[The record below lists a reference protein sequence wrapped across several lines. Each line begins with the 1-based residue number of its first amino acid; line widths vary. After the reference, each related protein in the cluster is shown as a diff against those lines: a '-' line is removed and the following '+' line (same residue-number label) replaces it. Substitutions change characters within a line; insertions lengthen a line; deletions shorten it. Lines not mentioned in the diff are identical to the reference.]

1 MKYKNL
7 LAIACLLAPTAFAAD
22 ITINQT
28 VKYHDEKIIPT
39 KIKIECLNLGPKLV
53 ASTEEAVQK
62 NGWSVIK
69 KDIVDGTAAGVSL
82 KLTIANA
89 HSGGNAFIGHHKSV
103 SIIAELFKDGKLI
116 DTYTG
121 DRSSSGGFGGGFKGS
136 CAVLERCVNTLGKD
150 VSEWLKTQKI

>member
-1 MKYKNL
+1 MKYKTL
-7 LAIACLLAPTAFAAD
+7 LAFACLLAPTAFAAD

-28 VKYHDEKIIPT
+28 VKYHDEKIIAT
-39 KIKIECLNLGPKLV
+39 KIKSECVNLGPKLV
-53 ASTEEAVQK
+53 ASTEAAVQQ

-69 KDIVDGTAAGVSL
+69 KDVVDGAGGVSL

-89 HSGGNAFIGHHKSV
+89 HSSGNAFIGHHKSV
-103 SIIAELFKDGKLI
+103 AIIAELFKDGKLV

-121 DRSSSGGFGGGFKGS
+121 ERSSSGGFGAGFKGS

-150 VSEWLKTQKI
+150 VSEWLSKQKI

>member
-1 MKYKNL
+1 MMYKNL
-7 LAIACLLAPTAFAAD
+7 LAFTLLFSPVVFAAD

-28 VKYHDEKIIPT
+28 VKFHDEKIIAS
-39 KIKIECLNLGPKLV
+39 KIKTECVNLGPKLV
-53 ASTEEAVQK
+53 ASTEAAVQK

-69 KDIVDGTAAGVSL
+69 KDDVDSSTTGVSL

-89 HSGGNAFIGHHKSV
+89 HSSGNAFIGHHKSV
-103 SIIAELFKDGKLI
+103 SIIAELFKDGKLV

-121 DRSSSGGFGGGFKGS
+121 DRNSSGGFGGGFKGS

-150 VSEWLKTQKI
+150 VSEWLAKQKI

>member
-1 MKYKNL
+1 MKYKTL
-7 LAIACLLAPTAFAAD
+7 LAFAVLLAPTAFAAD

-28 VKYHDEKIIPT
+28 VKYHDEKIIAT
-39 KIKIECLNLGPKLV
+39 KIKSECVNLGPKLV
-53 ASTEEAVQK
+53 ASTEAAVQQ

-69 KDIVDGTAAGVSL
+69 KDVVDGTGSGVSL

-89 HSGGNAFIGHHKSV
+89 HSSGNAFIGHHKSV
-103 SIIAELFKDGKLI
+103 GIIAELFKDGKLV

-121 DRSSSGGFGGGFKGS
+121 ERSSSGGFGAGFKGS

-150 VSEWLKTQKI
+150 VSEWLSKQKI

>member
-7 LAIACLLAPTAFAAD
+7 LAFALLFTPAVFAAD
-22 ITINQT
+22 ITINQAVT
-28 VKYHDEKIIPT
+28 YHDEKIIAT
-39 KIKIECLNLGPKLV
+39 KIKTECVNLGPKLV
-53 ASTEEAVQK
+53 ASTAEAVQK

-69 KDIVDGTAAGVSL
+69 KDSVDGTAAGVSL

-89 HSGGNAFIGHHKSV
+89 HSSGNAFIGHHKSV
-103 SIIAELFKDGKLI
+103 SIIAELFKDGKLV

-150 VSEWLKTQKI
+150 VSEWLAKQKI